1 MCQSVF
7 YTFKTLTLARCNNNI
22 IAFLT
27 AGLRKKSSISNV
39 IYKSA
44 DFKNC
49 APSFKNTIVINRT
62 NYYIVYKLTAIQSV
76 NQSVYNVHTRLYI
89 VYTRVLNV
97 VLRPY
102 LVCVHYSQRRQLS
115 SGSAVLSNLCTKFRS
130 TRTRVPWYT
139 YTY

>member
-1 MCQSVF
+1 MLTPDLAISGIVSVS
-7 YTFKTLTLARCNNNI
+7 I
-22 IAFLT
+22 IT
-27 AGLRKKSSISNV
+27 NV

-102 LVCVHYSQRRQLS
+102 LVCVHYSQR
-115 SGSAVLSNLCTKFRS
+115 SALLGISCAFELV
-130 TRTRVPWYT
+130 Y
-139 YTY
+139 

>member
-1 MCQSVF
+1 MLTPDLAISGIVSVS
-7 YTFKTLTLARCNNNI
+7 I
-22 IAFLT
+22 IT
-27 AGLRKKSSISNV
+27 NV

-44 DFKNC
+44 DFQNC

-130 TRTRVPWYT
+130 TRTQVLEYHGIHIHT
-139 YTY
+139 KSSTF

>member
-1 MCQSVF
+1 MLTPDLAISGIVSVS
-7 YTFKTLTLARCNNNI
+7 I
-22 IAFLT
+22 IT
-27 AGLRKKSSISNV
+27 NV

-44 DFKNC
+44 DFQNC

-97 VLRPY
+97 VNKYKYYGRISCVYIILRGDSSPRDQLCFRTCVLNLDL
-102 LVCVHYSQRRQLS
+102 LVLKYH
-115 SGSAVLSNLCTKFRS
+115 GMIHIHTKFS
-130 TRTRVPWYT
+130 TF
-139 YTY
+139 